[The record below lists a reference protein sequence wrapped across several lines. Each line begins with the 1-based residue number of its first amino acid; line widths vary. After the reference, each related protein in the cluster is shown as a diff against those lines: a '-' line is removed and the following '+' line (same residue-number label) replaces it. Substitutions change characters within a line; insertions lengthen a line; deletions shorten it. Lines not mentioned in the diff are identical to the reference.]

1 MIYGII
7 STPDRSA
14 SKERGREREI
24 GALVKSFPWPRLSI
38 IAFNGRLFQGFTVCA
53 VRSAATYNNKS
64 VEWKR
69 SLIRRDIESRNRI
82 PVRDCFILSFL
93 SFERFEILC
102 LSLCSIISLLFIK
115 GGINNFIEYFFS
127 LKFQIIRA
135 NIDYPKE
142 SFFRRISRIIIINN
156 ISATKYRSNL

>member
-1 MIYGII
+1 MELYRRPI
-7 STPDRSA
+7 DRL
-14 SKERGREREI
+14 RERE
-24 GALVKSFPWPRLSI
+24 GEKERLVRLLSRSPGHDFRLLRSTGDFFRVSRFVRYAVQLQQICGMETFVDSSRYRESKSHSRT
-38 IAFNGRLFQGFTVCA
+38 RLFHSFF
-53 VRSAATYNNKS
+53 S
-64 VEWKR
+64 VFRK
-69 SLIRRDIESRNRI
+69 IRN
-82 PVRDCFILSFL
+82 PLF
-93 SFERFEILC
+93 
-102 LSLCSIISLLFIK
+102 LCSIISLLFIK

>member
-1 MIYGII
+1 MELYRRPI
-7 STPDRSA
+7 DRL
-14 SKERGREREI
+14 RERE
-24 GALVKSFPWPRLSI
+24 GEKERLVRLLSRSSGQDFRLLRSTGDFFRVSWFVRYAVQLQQICGMETFVDSSRYRESKSHSRT
-38 IAFNGRLFQGFTVCA
+38 RLFHSFF
-53 VRSAATYNNKS
+53 S
-64 VEWKR
+64 VFRK
-69 SLIRRDIESRNRI
+69 IRN
-82 PVRDCFILSFL
+82 PLS
-93 SFERFEILC
+93 

>member
-7 STPDRSA
+7 STPDRSRERG
-14 SKERGREREI
+14 KERLVRLLSRSPGHDFRLLRSTGDFFRVSWFVRYAVQLQQICGMETFVDSSRYRES
-24 GALVKSFPWPRLSI
+24 KSHSRT
-38 IAFNGRLFQGFTVCA
+38 RLFHSFF
-53 VRSAATYNNKS
+53 S
-64 VEWKR
+64 VFRK
-69 SLIRRDIESRNRI
+69 IRN
-82 PVRDCFILSFL
+82 PLS
-93 SFERFEILC
+93 

-135 NIDYPKE
+135 NIDYLKE
-142 SFFRRISRIIIINN
+142 FFRRISRIIIINN